1 MQLKQ
6 QILKF
11 KRIQSHYQR
20 VLDVMTTQLALLNK
34 NVVRAREDLEHAES
48 RLRATEQR
56 LASSRTTDM
65 NWEVGGQLLVDLNKE
80 RNDKFQQ
87 LSEASEAFNYQRSL
101 VENESARI
109 DSLEKLVQGKS
120 ETLAYQQRRTDQLT
134 ADEQYLQSSFPRG
147 NQ

>member
-87 LSEASEAFNYQRSL
+87 LSEASEAFNYCLLYTSPSPR
-101 VENESARI
+101 
-109 DSLEKLVQGKS
+109 DS
-120 ETLAYQQRRTDQLT
+120 
-134 ADEQYLQSSFPRG
+134 
-147 NQ
+147 